1 MEPDVAEPLLR
12 TLALLRLV
20 PRHPRSITAAELRE
34 ALASRGFAIH
44 ERSVQRDLVRL
55 SELLPLICD
64 ESRPRRWSWARE
76 AESFDIPA
84 MDPSTALAWEL
95 LDRHVAPLLPPLLRA
110 RFRPLAARAAETL
123 RSAGDSNYARWRDR
137 VVVVQRGQ
145 PLLAPKVAESVFD
158 AVQTA
163 LFEGRVLSGSYRARS
178 RAAEGAAE
186 RRLHPLGL
194 VLRDQLTYLVAV
206 ESQDGPI
213 KQFALHRFAQVR
225 VTADAALRP
234 PRFQL
239 PRWIDEQRGMDL
251 PTGET
256 SRVVLEVDAL
266 TAQHL
271 EESALARDQ
280 QLRWLGPGRARVEA
294 TLPITEQLLWWLL
307 GHGRRI
313 EVIGPA
319 ALRRRWLDGG
329 LAPDAQRRG
338 TGARR

>member
-1 MEPDVAEPLLR
+1 MADPLLR
-12 TLALLRLV
+12 TFALLRLV
-20 PRHPRSITAAELRE
+20 PRHPRSITAAQLRA
-34 ALASRGFAIH
+34 ALASRGFEIH

-55 SELLPLICD
+55 SELLPLTCD
-64 ESRPRRWSWARE
+64 EARPRRWSWARE

-123 RSAGDSNYARWRDR
+123 RSTGDSSYARWRDK
-137 VVVVQRGQ
+137 VVVVDRGQ
-145 PLLAPKVAESVFD
+145 PLLAPKVAEAVFD

-163 LFEGRVLSGSYRARS
+163 LFEGRVLEGAYRARS
-178 RAAEGAAE
+178 HPGKAAAA

-194 VLRDQLTYLVAV
+194 VLREQLTYLVAV
-206 ESQDGPI
+206 ESIDAPV
-213 KQFALHRFAQVR
+213 KQFALHRFASVR
-225 VTADAALRP
+225 VTDEPAQRP
-234 PRFQL
+234 PRFHL
-239 PRWIDEQRGMDL
+239 RRWIEEQRGMDL
-251 PTGET
+251 PTGEV
-256 SRVVLEVDAL
+256 SRVVLDVDAL

-271 EESALARDQ
+271 EESPLARDQ
-280 QLRWLGPGRARVEA
+280 QLRWMGPGRARVEA

-313 EVIGPA
+313 EVVAPA
-319 ALRRRWLDGG
+319 ALRRRWLDAG